1 MTATIVRMVK
11 IGATL
16 AKARTAQGKT
26 IADAAA
32 ETKIRRDYLQALEEE
47 RFEVIGGEAWVRGF
61 IRAYGRWLGLDTALL
76 VRAYDTQHR
85 TSHSPTAIPGAH
97 GGELPL
103 REKIRRSMP
112 FVIGFGLVLIVV
124 GVFWSR
130 GSNALNQATE
140 AIAPAPVE
148 ANQQSVQSVP
158 TDGQSGQ
165 AGQGAAGQGQ
175 AGQDAPSGQPA
186 GEPMDAPNLLIKATR
201 NVNLIVLDGEPSV
214 KVTMRPNEIRE
225 VSGEDVVHLS
235 VSDAGAVRI
244 QVNGEPLPALGG
256 DNVGVELICERGKV
270 ACEARDMH

>member
-97 GGELPL
+97 GGELPM

-130 GSNALNQATE
+130 GSNALHQATE
-140 AIAPAPVE
+140 AIAPAPVD
-148 ANQQSVQSVP
+148 ANQQSVQSMPVDGP
-158 TDGQSGQ
+158 T
-165 AGQGAAGQGQ
+165 GQGQ
-175 AGQDAPSGQPA
+175 VGQSAPSGQPA

-225 VSGEDVVHLS
+225 VKDDDVVRLT

-244 QVNGEPLPALGG
+244 QVNGEPLPVLGG

>member
-32 ETKIRRDYLQALEEE
+32 ETKIRRDYLQALEDE
-47 RFEVIGGEAWVRGF
+47 RFDVIGGEAWVRGF

-130 GSNALNQATE
+130 GSNPLTRSTE

-148 ANQQSVQSVP
+148 ANQQSVQSTP
-158 TDGQSGQ
+158 QDGQAGHPGQ
-165 AGQGAAGQGQ
+165 AGQGQDRQGQ
-175 AGQDAPSGQPA
+175 PSGQPA
-186 GEPMDAPNLLIKATR
+186 GEPMDSPSLLIKATR
-201 NVNLIVLDGEPSV
+201 NVNLIVLEGEPSV

-225 VSGEDVVHLS
+225 VKGEDMVHLT

-244 QVNGEPLPALGG
+244 QVNGEPLPTIGA
-256 DNVGVELICERGKV
+256 DNVGVELICEKGKV
-270 ACEARDMH
+270 ACEARDQH

>member
-32 ETKIRRDYLQALEEE
+32 ETKIRRDYLQALEDE
-47 RFEVIGGEAWVRGF
+47 RFDVIGGEAWVRGF

-103 REKIRRSMP
+103 REKIRQSMP

-130 GSNALNQATE
+130 GSNPLTQSTE

-148 ANQQSVQSVP
+148 ANQQSVQSAP
-158 TDGQSGQ
+158 QDGQ
-165 AGQGAAGQGQ
+165 AGQPGQGQ
-175 AGQDAPSGQPA
+175 DGQGQPSGQPA
-186 GEPMDAPNLLIKATR
+186 GEPMDSPSLLIKATR
-201 NVNLIVLDGEPSV
+201 NVNLIVLEGEPSV

-225 VSGEDVVHLS
+225 VKGEDMVHLT

-244 QVNGEPLPALGG
+244 QVNGEPLPTIGA
-256 DNVGVELICERGKV
+256 DNVGVELICEKGKV
-270 ACEARDMH
+270 ACEARDQH